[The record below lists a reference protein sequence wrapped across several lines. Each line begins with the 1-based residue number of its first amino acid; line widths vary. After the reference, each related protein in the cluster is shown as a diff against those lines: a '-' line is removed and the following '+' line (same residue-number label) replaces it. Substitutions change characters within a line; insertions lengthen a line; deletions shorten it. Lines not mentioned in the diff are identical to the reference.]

1 MEKAKT
7 IYNNEKFDPDARLKV
22 TEAQIDRVQDG
33 RPAIDVV
40 YDTLVEKIDYYN
52 SLIRDA
58 ELELKHWKEM
68 KQQLESLKREIDK
81 RK

>member
-1 MEKAKT
+1 MANYLSEHFDEKM
-7 IYNNEKFDPDARLKV
+7 
-22 TEAQIDRVQDG
+22 TEQKLAQIDRDFE

-40 YDTLVEKIDYYN
+40 YDTLIEKVDYYE

-68 KQQLESLKREIDK
+68 KLELETLIKMIDK